1 VKFLDPITIA
11 VAAALTIPPLVALY
25 FLKLKRA
32 VRIVPST
39 LLWKKAIED
48 LRVNAP
54 FQRLRKSLLLLL
66 QLLVLALAAL
76 ALGKPMFQA
85 AQTHEGTLILLID
98 QSASMSV
105 MEKGGATRLDQAKE
119 QAKNVVDAMS
129 DDARAM
135 VIAFSDRGNVVGSF
149 DTDKQAIRRKID
161 SIEQTQST
169 TSLTEAISLAE
180 AYAQNLIIGGDA
192 PGADVGAPVSAA
204 PSASVFLFSDGRIE
218 DSEQTPFRH
227 IDPSLMRIT
236 TIGERSDNVGIVH
249 MAARRNYER
258 PNFLEVTAG
267 VRNYGSQPVTVD
279 ATLYVDGR
287 SVDEKTL
294 QLSPATRPAG
304 ETANPEANQEA
315 DSVDTGAQIAV
326 FDQLECG
333 GGGVVEVVLKVDD
346 ALAADDRAW
355 SVIDPPRQLRVLLVS
370 PDFWFLENVLD
381 TLDAELVKMSGAQY
395 ENTNENQI
403 AAEKR
408 SLFDVVIFDRHTTAR
423 LPQGNY
429 FFWGAVPRIEG
440 VALGEPIRNEIL
452 FDWDETHP
460 VLRYIAVDA
469 VDVAEWFALKLPPEA
484 KSIIDGESS
493 PVLAYLTRDASQY
506 LISAFSLVVRDDK
519 GATRFNTDWP
529 TKLDFVIFMQNAVQF
544 LASNQSLIGKRSIVP
559 GEAVTLMAQAGEES
573 VTITRPDGT
582 SDEVSAG
589 QQQSIHYGRTRQVG
603 IYRVEPAAPGQDAF
617 AVNLFNAV
625 ESNIAPVGT
634 LTVGAEGAKPQTASV
649 EVNKPAWRYF
659 LLALLGLLLLEWVV
673 YNRRVMV

>member
-1 VKFLDPITIA
+1 MKFLDPTTIA

-32 VRIVPST
+32 VRVVPST

-66 QLLVLALAAL
+66 QLLVLVLAAL

-85 AQTHEGTLILLID
+85 AETHEGTLILLID

-105 MEKGGATRLDQAKE
+105 MEKDGATRLDLARE

-135 VIAFSDRGNVVGSF
+135 VIAFSDRAAVVGSF
-149 DTDKQAIRRKID
+149 DTDKQAIKRKID

-169 TSLTEAISLAE
+169 TSLTEAITLAE
-180 AYAQNLIIGGDA
+180 AYSQNLIIGGEA
-192 PGADVGAPVSAA
+192 PGSDVGAPISAA

-227 IDPSLMRIT
+227 IDPANMRIT
-236 TIGERSDNVGIVH
+236 SIGERSDNVGILH

-267 VRNYGSQPVTVD
+267 VRNFGSAPVAAD
-279 ATLYVDGR
+279 ATLYIDGR
-287 SVDEKTL
+287 NVDVQTL
-294 QLSPATRPAG
+294 QLPPAIRPAD
-304 ETANPEANQEA
+304 ETPSGAGDA
-315 DSVDTGAQIAV
+315 DAVDPGVQIVV
-326 FDQLECG
+326 FDQIEYG

-346 ALAADDRAW
+346 ALPADDRAW
-355 SVIDPPRQLRVLLVS
+355 SVIDPPRRLRVLLVS
-370 PDFWFLENVLD
+370 PDFLFLENVLE
-381 TLDAELVKMSGAQY
+381 TLEAELVKMSPAQY
-395 ENTNENQI
+395 ENAGENEI
-403 AAEKR
+403 AAENR
-408 SLFDVVIFDRHTTAR
+408 SLFDVVIFDRHSTER
-423 LPQGNY
+423 LSQGNY
-429 FFWGAVPRIEG
+429 FFWGAAPQIEG
-440 VALGEPIRNEIL
+440 VTLGDPIRNEIL

-460 VLRYIAVDA
+460 ILRYIAVET

-484 KSIIDGESS
+484 KLIIDGETT
-493 PVLAYLTRDASQY
+493 PVMAHLTRNASQY
-506 LISAFSLVVRDDK
+506 LISAFSLVVRDDQ

-544 LASNQSLIGKRSIVP
+544 LASNQSLIGKRSVVP
-559 GEAVTLMAQAGEES
+559 GEPLTLLPPAGAES
-573 VTITRPDGT
+573 VNITRPDGT
-582 SDEVSAG
+582 IDEIG
-589 QQQSIHYGRTRQVG
+589 IGGQQSIHYGRTRQVG
-603 IYRVEPAAPGQDAF
+603 VYRVAPAVQGQDAF
-617 AVNLFNAV
+617 AVNLFSQV
-625 ESNIAPVGT
+625 EGNIAPVET
-634 LTVGAEGAKPQTASV
+634 LTVGAEGARPQAASV
-649 EVNKPAWRYF
+649 EVNKPAWRYL
-659 LLALLGLLLLEWVV
+659 LLALLVLLLLEWVV

>member
-1 VKFLDPITIA
+1 MKFLDPTTIA

-25 FLKLKRA
+25 FLKLRRA
-32 VRIVPST
+32 VRMVPST

-135 VIAFSDRGNVVGSF
+135 VIEFSDRGHVVGSF
-149 DTDKQAIRRKID
+149 DADKQAIKRKID

-169 TSLTEAISLAE
+169 TSLAEAVSLAE
-180 AYAQNLIIGGDA
+180 AYAQNLIIGGEA
-192 PGADVGAPVSAA
+192 PGSDVGAPVSAA

-227 IDPSLMRIT
+227 IDPTLMRIT

-267 VRNYGSQPVTVD
+267 VRNFGSQPVTAD

-294 QLSPATRPAG
+294 QLAPATRPTS
-304 ETANPEANQEA
+304 ETANPDASQGTE
-315 DSVDTGAQIAV
+315 SVDAGTQIAV
-326 FDQLECG
+326 FDQIEYG
-333 GGGVVEVVLKVDD
+333 GGGVIEVVLKVDD
-346 ALAADDRAW
+346 ALPADDRAW
-355 SVIDPPRQLRVLLVS
+355 TVIDPPRRLRVLLVS
-370 PDFWFLENVLD
+370 PDFLFLENVLD
-381 TLDAELVKMSGAQY
+381 TFDLVKMSGAQY
-395 ENTNENQI
+395 ENAPENQL

-408 SLFDVVIFDRHTTAR
+408 SLFDVVIFDRHSTSR

-429 FFWGAVPRIEG
+429 FFWGAVPQIEG
-440 VALGEPIRNEIL
+440 VAVGEPIKNEIL

-460 VLRYIAVDA
+460 ILRYVAVEA
-469 VDVAEWFALKLPPEA
+469 IDVLEWFTLKLPSEA
-484 KSIIDGESS
+484 RSIIDGETS
-493 PVLAYLTRDASQY
+493 PVLAHLTRNASQY
-506 LISAFSLVVRDDK
+506 LISAFALVVRDDA
-519 GATRFNTDWP
+519 GATRFNADWP
-529 TKLDFVIFMQNAVQF
+529 TKPDFVIFMQNAVQY
-544 LASNQSLIGKRSIVP
+544 LASNQSLLGKKSIAP
-559 GEAVTLMAQAGEES
+559 GEPVTLMTPPGVET

-582 SDEVSAG
+582 ADEVSAG
-589 QQQSIHYGRTRQVG
+589 QQQAIHYGRTRHVG
-603 IYRVEPAAPGQDAF
+603 VYRVEPPAPGQDAF

-625 ESNIAPVGT
+625 ESNIAPVRT
-634 LTVGAEGAKPQTASV
+634 LTVGADGAKPQTASV
-649 EVNKPAWRYF
+649 EVNKPAWKYF